1 MCHLAAYTAISLA
14 VLGTLPAEAQTR
26 TLRRSGEDVL
36 ILNVRP
42 RSYLDAGTVVPV
54 GSYHSPASGFGQ
66 TQSYLNLPPYFGQ
79 ASGFGQTQT
88 YLNLPPYFSQRE
100 RFGASVLPD
109 PIANGPYPGPNMRTP
124 FDRIF

>member
-1 MCHLAAYTAISLA
+1 MRRLAAFAALSLA
-14 VLGTLPAEAQTR
+14 ALTALPAEAQTR
-26 TLRRSGEDVL
+26 SLRRSGEDVL

-42 RSYLDAGTVVPV
+42 RSFLDAGKVVPV

-79 ASGFGQTQT
+79 
-88 YLNLPPYFSQRE
+88 RE

-109 PIANGPYPGPNMRTP
+109 PIANGPYPGPNMRNP